1 MFWQLIHF
9 ISQLFFRLI
18 EMILV
23 RYVYHIL
30 KC

>member
-1 MFWQLIHF
+1 MFWQLLHF

-23 RYVYHIL
+23 RYVSHIL

>member
-23 RYVYHIL
+23 RYVSHIL